1 MSLPQTDATSD
12 PQNIVAVLQQRLDA
26 ALSEKAALAE
36 ALALRNSEFGERI
49 EHQAATLDV
58 LKAMSASPGDPQ
70 PVFDLI
76 VRHATELCNVPTA
89 TLFEYD
95 GHLVHIRSPTS
106 SRGSWLPLH
115 WRHMATVSHAPDARV
130 YLLPGD
136 PGSADRPHPGSG
148 DGPGA
153 GRLRELG
160 HRSQCRYR

>member
-95 GHLVHIRSPTS
+95 GHLVHIRSSYLIERFVAAT
-106 SRGSWLPLH
+106 PL
-115 WRHMATVSHAPDARV
+115 AALVNVSHAPDARV
-130 YLLPGD
+130 YFLPGD
-136 PGSADRPHPGSG
+136 PGSADRPHPGSEAG
-148 DGPGA
+148 LRA
-153 GRLRELG
+153 GRL
-160 HRSQCRYR
+160 HP

>member
-1 MSLPQTDATSD
+1 MSVPQTDATSD

-76 VRHATELCNVPTA
+76 VRHAQGLCNSKA
-89 TLFEYD
+89 AGIFEYD
-95 GHLVHIRSPTS
+95 CELVHLRSHYGDRDIGGAATYRAAFPMKPI
-106 SRGSWLPLH
+106 RGSFACRQFWT
-115 WRHMATVSHAPDARV
+115 RRSYT
-130 YLLPGD
+130 
-136 PGSADRPHPGSG
+136 SAML
-148 DGPGA
+148 
-153 GRLRELG
+153 GRSRIERRL
-160 HRSQCRYR
+160 CRA